1 MQKVLFLF
9 ILSLSLSACSA
20 DIFWSNT
27 AKTKN
32 FFSENLIFTKP
43 VNEFEHK
50 RPLTANNYTI
60 QIAKQKKQQISYDP
74 YYPMTKPWNEK
85 PEATHLFPET
95 R

>member
-1 MQKVLFLF
+1 MQKTVLLF
-9 ILSLSLSACSA
+9 ILSFSLMACSA
-20 DIFWSNT
+20 DTFWNST
-27 AKTKN
+27 SKTKS
-32 FFSENLIFTKP
+32 FFSDNLIFIEP
-43 VNEFEHK
+43 VNEFRNK
-50 RPLTANNYTI
+50 KPLTANNYTI